1 MSLLKIMNPIA
12 CIPSEYNLDE
22 AQGVGFKRTIKSRLV
37 RSRSS
42 KRIKPL
48 NELKEDRSKHLTEVK
63 KSQLARYAYSRRLCL
78 ENTKNSKKKTPRKEG
93 TQSRNAL

>member
-63 KSQLARYAYSRRLCL
+63 NHSWPGMHTAEDCV
-78 ENTKNSKKKTPRKEG
+78 
-93 TQSRNAL
+93 